1 MAVLVKHLWRADVG
15 GMQPAV
21 PLGSSRGRVFSSL
34 LSMRSVLLLTVQKKH
49 NRSLS
54 ACSLT
59 GCFTGLAADVLT
71 CVCDAVC
78 VYRVALRNFVDGLD
92 GLNGSFSLRM
102 KQH

>member
-1 MAVLVKHLWRADVG
+1 MLEVCSLQCLWGAAGVAFFPLCCQCGQCAVYCAE
-15 GMQPAV
+15 
-21 PLGSSRGRVFSSL
+21 
-34 LSMRSVLLLTVQKKH
+34 KH

-78 VYRVALRNFVDGLD
+78 VCRVALRNFVDGLD
-92 GLNGSFSLRM
+92 GSFSLRM
-102 KQH
+102 KRH